1 MFFAWRPVWSVK
13 FRSRTT
19 NHWAK
24 SHHCARFLEANEVTL
39 KWWQSACNKHW
50 KVAMAG
56 MNMLTAP
63 CHRAVRHDIGSKFE
77 DGPKILWL
85 CINLP

>member
-1 MFFAWRPVWSVK
+1 MFLNSRAVLRRSVK
-13 FRSRTT
+13 FRSRVPT
-19 NHWAK
+19 NQVGPLG
-24 SHHCARFLEANEVTL
+24 HHCDARFLEANEVTL

-63 CHRAVRHDIGSKFE
+63 CHGAVIFRDWF
-77 DGPKILWL
+77 
-85 CINLP
+85 